1 MANNIQV
8 PAYLQGAVGRILEGV
23 DSARGAET
31 TPVPMSLNEK
41 DIEENPDST
50 KSVLFKA
57 KIHVDKNKRTQVRDE
72 IVEYLNGILD
82 SGDYSDFKE
91 VISGTKTKPDAE
103 QFDVVYDYM
112 SNKPQI
118 IRI

>member
-50 KSVLFKA
+50 KSVLF
-57 KIHVDKNKRTQVRDE
+57 
-72 IVEYLNGILD
+72 
-82 SGDYSDFKE
+82 
-91 VISGTKTKPDAE
+91 
-103 QFDVVYDYM
+103 
-112 SNKPQI
+112 
-118 IRI
+118 